1 VAVLYAESSA
11 LVKLVRDE
19 AESDALRAY
28 VGDAELLSCDLILT
42 ELPRAIRRAAAV
54 EPVLGLERL
63 LRRADAL
70 LDKVA
75 LLPLEPGLLDAAG
88 ALTEPRLRA
97 LDAIHIAA
105 ALSLW
110 PLDGFISYDE
120 RQSAAARL
128 AGIRTV
134 SPGR

>member
-1 VAVLYAESSA
+1 VPLLYAESSA

-19 AESDALRAY
+19 AESGPLRAY
-28 VGDAELLSCDLILT
+28 VAGADLMSCELVLAEV
-42 ELPRAIRRAAAV
+42 PRAIRRAAHR

-63 LRRADAL
+63 LRRADEL
-70 LDKVA
+70 LDGIA
-75 LLPLEPGLLDAAG
+75 LLPLERGIFAAAG
-88 ALTEPRLRA
+88 ALAEPRLRA

-105 ALSLW
+105 ALDLS

-128 AGIRTV
+128 LGIRTV
-134 SPGR
+134 APGV